1 MSSGED
7 AAVMHLQC
15 ECGHD
20 VRAANER
27 ELIAAAEAHA
37 VDVHGMTFTASQ
49 ILAAYARARLRDE
62 IERSTETTAEDD
74 SGPT

>member
-7 AAVMHLQC
+7 AAVMHMRC

-27 ELIAAAEAHA
+27 ELIAAAQAHA
-37 VDVHGMTFTASQ
+37 VDVHGMTFTAPQ
-49 ILAAYARARLRDE
+49 ILAAYARAGLDE
-62 IERSTETTAEDD
+62 IARSMETSAEDD
-74 SGPT
+74 GSPT

>member
-7 AAVMHLQC
+7 AAVMHLRC

-49 ILAAYARARLRDE
+49 ILAAYARARLDE
-62 IERSTETTAEDD
+62 IERSMETTAEDD

>member
-49 ILAAYARARLRDE
+49 ILAAYARAGLDE
-62 IERSTETTAEDD
+62 IERSIETTAEDD
-74 SGPT
+74 SSPT